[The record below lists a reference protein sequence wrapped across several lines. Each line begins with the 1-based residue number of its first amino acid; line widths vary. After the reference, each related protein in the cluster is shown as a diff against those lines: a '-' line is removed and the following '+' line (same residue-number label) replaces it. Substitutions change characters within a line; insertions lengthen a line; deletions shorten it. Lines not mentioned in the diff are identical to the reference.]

1 MNAFGQPVADSLPP
15 SLEWGAVI
23 PVQLPNRGGLHNPP
37 TGVPRLMAAILEDAM
52 HVYIRERGSSRQ
64 SRAFHEA
71 RMWIHSNDRK
81 WVFSFLRICEA
92 LNLDPFRMRRRLQAE
107 QPVHAA
113 TNAA

>member
-1 MNAFGQPVADSLPP
+1 MNSFGQPVTDSLPP

-52 HVYIRERGSSRQ
+52 HVYIRERASSRQ
-64 SRAFHEA
+64 RRRPGGAASRWRHHA
-71 RMWIHSNDRK
+71 RK

-92 LNLDPFRMRRRLQAE
+92 LNLDPFRMRRRLHAH
-107 QPVHAA
+107 QPMAVATHAA
-113 TNAA
+113 